1 MDPEKAVMVADTVGA
16 MAVDGVGTAAGI
28 GGHAGMTAV
37 DAGVEIAVRAGLAEE
52 VPIQSIT
59 MWAVERPPIVCA
71 GGDVFFV
78 SASADRG

>member
-1 MDPEKAVMVADTVGA
+1 
-16 MAVDGVGTAAGI
+16 
-28 GGHAGMTAV
+28 MTAV